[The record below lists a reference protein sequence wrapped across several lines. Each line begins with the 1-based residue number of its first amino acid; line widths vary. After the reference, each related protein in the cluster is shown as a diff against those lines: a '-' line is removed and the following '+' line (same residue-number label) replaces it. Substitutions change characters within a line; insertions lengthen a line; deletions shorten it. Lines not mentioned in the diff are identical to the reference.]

1 MAHGLLTQTQQQ
13 YYNGSNYGD
22 YQFISLTDVINNFMA
37 AYVGEDKILGAANR
51 TDVSFH
57 AHRALAELH
66 YDTFRSC
73 KSQEITVPAS
83 LTMILP
89 QDYVNYTKISW
100 SDSSGIKHRLYPTL
114 CNTSNPINPFQNSD
128 GEFSLSITAT
138 ANAGSTNL
146 KLDSIYTNI
155 RIGDIVSGPL
165 LDNNTFTP
173 ATGWVVNSISTDPTT
188 GFTEIGAGDGPFPT
202 PNSWTNQLATT
213 TTETITITRPD
224 GNLMLDRESGVAVG
238 DGSAGAFNPAS
249 PYSIGSFTI
258 TAGTGVDISGVKVGM
273 YVNAYPSFPSGFG
286 GPNTRVVDIN
296 GQVITVDQP
305 ATFGPSSA
313 NSMYFTS
320 AESFSDT
327 WSNYSST
334 TPSENQD
341 NYIDDTYWP
350 MAGERYGLDPQHA
363 QANGSFYMDCASGK
377 IHFSSNMSGK
387 TLVLDYISDGLGTDE
402 EMLVPK
408 LGEEAIY
415 KWIAYGCLSTRANV
429 PGNVLARFKKEK
441 FSETRKAK
449 IRISNI
455 KLEEITQILR
465 GKSKQIKH

>member
-1 MAHGLLTQTQQQ
+1 MALLAGQSPQQ
-13 YYNGSNYGD
+13 YYDSGNYGD

-37 AYVGEDKILGAANR
+37 AYVGDDKILGKTHR

-100 SDSSGIKHRLYPTL
+100 SDSSGIKHRIYPTL
-114 CNTSNPINPFQNSD
+114 CNTSNPTNPFQNSD
-128 GEFSLSITAT
+128 GDFKVTVDYGGIVNGVTSFP
-138 ANAGSTNL
+138 
-146 KLDSIYTNI
+146 LDKWYDNI
-155 RIGDIVSGPL
+155 VPGMIMTSPSVAAI
-165 LDNNTFTP
+165 
-173 ATGWVVNSISTDPTT
+173 
-188 GFTEIGAGDGPFPT
+188 
-202 PNSWTNQLATT
+202 PNP
-213 TTETITITRPD
+213 ITITGTLYSSAAVTINGVVFPAGTMFIQVPAGSLGISANVPLEFSNPD
-224 GNLMLDRESGVAVG
+224 GSLVTGNTSIAIG
-238 DGSAGAFNPAS
+238 DGVTNVASWAGNS
-249 PYSIGSFTI
+249 
-258 TAGTGVDISGVKVGM
+258 D
-273 YVNAYPSFPSGFG
+273 
-286 GPNTRVVDIN
+286 
-296 GQVITVDQP
+296 VIT
-305 ATFGPSSA
+305 
-313 NSMYFTS
+313 FTS
-320 AESFSDT
+320 AASLAGLEVGMVVSHTTDFPAGTVITAIDPNNLTVIVSNLSTSASVLFERIAFTKLSSESDT
-327 WSNYSST
+327 WTNYSST
-334 TPSENQD
+334 TPSGNTDDYE
-341 NYIDDTYWP
+341 DDTFWP

-363 QANGSFYMDCASGK
+363 QANGSFFIDCPSGK

-387 TLVLDYISDGLGTDE
+387 TVVLDYISDGLGTDA

-408 LGEEAIY
+408 LAEEAIY

-429 PGNVLARFKKEK
+429 PGNVLGRFKKEK

-455 KLEEITQILR
+455 KIEEITQILR